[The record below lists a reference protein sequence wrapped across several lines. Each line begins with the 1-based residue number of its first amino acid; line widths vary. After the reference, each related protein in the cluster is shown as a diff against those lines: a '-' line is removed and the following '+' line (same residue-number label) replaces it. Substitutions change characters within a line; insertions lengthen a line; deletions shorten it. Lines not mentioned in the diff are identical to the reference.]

1 MTTLLGA
8 LRLQARSLAKAPS
21 FAVTVLLTLAIGIGA
36 TVAVFSVVNSVL
48 LKPLPY
54 PDAEQLVAVW
64 HVAPG
69 APGITDASGGFRS
82 SPSLYFRYSEE
93 STTFESIGLWTVG
106 AATVTGLAEPEEV
119 GTVAAT
125 AGVLETLRVQPLLGR
140 WLTGDDFAPNGPSR
154 VMLAHDYWQTRFG
167 GDAGVVGRNVVVNG
181 VPAEIVGVMPAG
193 FRVLDAAPGLI
204 LPMRLDRAQAIAFGA
219 PFCCRGIARLKT
231 GTTIEQANADAKR
244 VLDIWFDGV
253 QGGRQFYQPVWQ
265 IAPALR
271 PLKQDVVGSIG
282 NVLWV
287 V

>member
-54 PDAEQLVAVW
+54 PAAEQLVAVW

-154 VMLAHDYWQTRFG
+154 VMLAHDYWMSRFG
-167 GDAGVVGRNVVVNG
+167 GRSGLGRSE
-181 VPAEIVGVMPAG
+181 A
-193 FRVLDAAPGLI
+193 
-204 LPMRLDRAQAIAFGA
+204 
-219 PFCCRGIARLKT
+219 T
-231 GTTIEQANADAKR
+231 
-244 VLDIWFDGV
+244 
-253 QGGRQFYQPVWQ
+253 
-265 IAPALR
+265 
-271 PLKQDVVGSIG
+271 
-282 NVLWV
+282 
-287 V
+287 